1 MKQAKSRE
9 RESMDLKSVIR
20 NIPDFPVPGI
30 QFKDITTLLK
40 IPDAYR
46 QAIDEIVESIQDLG
60 ADTVVGPEARGFII
74 CAPVAY
80 AAGLRFVPAR
90 KPGKLPAAVSRY
102 EYALE
107 YGTDALEIHKDAIQ
121 KGHKVVIADDLLATG
136 GTALAVAKLVE
147 SMGGEVVAMRFM
159 IELTDLK
166 GRETLKGY
174 DVRSLVQY

>member
-1 MKQAKSRE
+1 
-9 RESMDLKSVIR
+9 
-20 NIPDFPVPGI
+20 
-30 QFKDITTLLK
+30 
-40 IPDAYR
+40 
-46 QAIDEIVESIQDLG
+46 
-60 ADTVVGPEARGFII
+60 
-74 CAPVAY
+74 VAY